1 MSRLLWR
8 ASLRHLLRH
17 PGQIGLSVL
26 GIALGVA
33 VALSIDLATESARRA
48 FALATE
54 AVTGR
59 ATHQIVGGPA
69 GLPEAFYRTLRLD
82 LGVRR
87 AAPVVAFDVAAP
99 DHPGRTF
106 QLLGVD
112 PFAESAFRPHLAGG
126 IPSARSPIS
135 WDGRALR

>member
-1 MSRLLWR
+1 VSRLLRR
-8 ASLRHLLRH
+8 ASRRHLLRH

-48 FALATE
+48 FVLATE

-69 GLPEAFYRTLRLD
+69 DIGGRKEAIELILERY
-82 LGVRR
+82 
-87 AAPVVAFDVAAP
+87 
-99 DHPGRTF
+99 
-106 QLLGVD
+106 
-112 PFAESAFRPHLAGG
+112 S
-126 IPSARSPIS
+126 S
-135 WDGRALR
+135 